1 MIVSI
6 GTSGVVCA
14 VSATPTAD
22 PSGTVAGFAS
32 ATGDFLPLIA
42 TINAARVLDA
52 IGVLIGA
59 DHDELSRLALAAPS
73 GADGLALVPYFE
85 GERTPNR
92 PDATGALHGM
102 RLHNTTRGASG
113 PGRGRGSALRAG
125 GRARRDE
132 RARRAR

>member
-1 MIVSI
+1 MLAPAATAGEHGRIILGPGSGDNAASALGVGASAGDVIISI

-52 IGVLIGA
+52 IGTLLGV
-59 DHDELSRLALAAPS
+59 DHDELSRLALSAPAGRRRA
-73 GADGLALVPYFE
+73 GA
-85 GERTPNR
+85 
-92 PDATGALHGM
+92 GAL
-102 RLHNTTRGASG
+102 LRG
-113 PGRGRGSALRAG
+113 
-125 GRARRDE
+125 
-132 RARRAR
+132 